1 MEKQWIFLCDPENSQ
16 RSTEQQ
22 NRTPEQ
28 ESWMTKQESRTSE
41 QQSRMPQQQSRTP
54 EQENRTSEQQNR
66 TPEQILRQL
75 LAVKG
80 IADSEAEAEFL
91 SDKPKRTYDPFLMK
105 NMEASAARILEAAEK
120 GEFICV
126 YGDYDTDGVTAVSL
140 MLEIL
145 SQLTSNVS
153 FYIPSRLDEGYGLNR
168 EAMETIAACGVRLL
182 ITVDCG
188 SVSWEEVEL
197 AKRLGMDVIVTDHHS
212 TAGRKLAD
220 CLLLN
225 PKQDDCTYPYDGL
238 CGCGVAFKLAQ
249 ALQRTSEKISKKV
262 LNRQLDLVAI
272 STIGDI
278 VPLTDENR
286 TLVKYG
292 IRGIAGGGRIGLEE
306 LMRQAGLKSPELTS
320 DQIAFTVVPHI
331 NAAGRMGAA
340 GTGVELLT
348 AGRLIRLTE
357 ITSQGMRTTEIKPG
371 QAAEIA
377 LEKAAL
383 LVEYNKRRRQ
393 VQEGTYQDCLKM
405 IDETHKDD
413 LFYVINAGQAHEGI
427 AGIVAGKIKE
437 ACFRPAI
444 LVTESGD
451 SKEYWKGTGRSVEG
465 LDLFQLLSGQEKRF
479 LRFGGHAGACG
490 FLMERDQLEP
500 LRKALNQAVA
510 ELLAQSPQLLI
521 PKLMIADRLSPGELS
536 VELADVLKR
545 LSPFGNSNPKPCFA
559 LSGLIVEKAFY
570 MGAEKQHVKLTVKG
584 KAGGSGSFE
593 CVLFQRAKEFSPR
606 IDRWIREREPVEA
619 AGSLDINE
627 WNGRRSI
634 QIILEDIH

>member
-1 MEKQWIFLCDPENSQ
+1 MEKQWIFLCDQQDGQ
-16 RSTEQQ
+16 RDS
-22 NRTPEQ
+22 
-28 ESWMTKQESRTSE
+28 K
-41 QQSRMPQQQSRTP
+41 
-54 EQENRTSEQQNR
+54 QENRMLNQQSPTLEQAIR
-66 TPEQILRQL
+66 TPNQIIRQL
-75 LAVKG
+75 LAAKEIIG
-80 IADSEAEAEFL
+80 QEAETEFL
-91 SDKPKRTYDPFLMK
+91 SAKPKRTYDPFLMK
-105 NMEASAARILEAAEK
+105 NMEASVARILQAAEK
-120 GEFICV
+120 GESICV

-153 FYIPSRLDEGYGLNR
+153 FYIPSRMDEGYGLNR
-168 EAMETIAACGVRLL
+168 GAIETIAACGVRLV

-197 AKRLGMDVIVTDHHS
+197 AKQLGMDVIVTDHHS

-225 PKQDDCTYPYDGL
+225 PKQDDCMYPYDGL

-249 ALQRTSEKISKKV
+249 ALQRTSEKISKKI

-272 STIGDI
+272 STVGDI

-306 LMRQAGLKSPELTS
+306 LMKQAGLKSPELTS
-320 DQIAFTVVPHI
+320 DQIAFTIVPHL

-340 GTGVELLT
+340 GAGVELLT
-348 AGRLIRLTE
+348 AGRLTCLTE
-357 ITSQGMRTTEIKPG
+357 ITPQGVKTTEIKPG
-371 QAAEIA
+371 QAEEIA
-377 LEKAAL
+377 REKAAI
-383 LVEYNKRRRQ
+383 LVEQNKERRQ
-393 VQEGTYQDCLKM
+393 VQERTYQDCLKL

-413 LFYVINAGQAHEGI
+413 LFYVINAGAAHEGI

-465 LDLFQLLSGQEKRF
+465 LDLFQLLSGQEERF

-500 LRKALNQAVA
+500 LREALNQAMA
-510 ELLAQSPQLLI
+510 ELLTQCPQLLI
-521 PKLMIADRLSPGELS
+521 PKLAIAQRLSPAELS
-536 VELADVLKR
+536 LELAEALKC
-545 LSPFGNSNPKPCFA
+545 LAPFGNSNAKPCFA

-584 KAGGSGSFE
+584 EGGGSGTFE
-593 CVLFQRAKEFSPR
+593 CLLFQRAKEFSPR
-606 IDRWIREREPVEA
+606 INRWIQDRQPVEA
-619 AGSLDINE
+619 AGFPEINE
-627 WNGRRSI
+627 WNGRRSV
-634 QIILEDIH
+634 QIILEDIR

>member
-1 MEKQWIFLCDPENSQ
+1 MEKQWIFLCDPEAGGRDSERGN
-16 RSTEQQ
+16 RMPEQQ
-22 NRTPEQ
+22 SGIPEQ
-28 ESWMTKQESRTSE
+28 EMRT
-41 QQSRMPQQQSRTP
+41 PQQQSRTW
-54 EQENRTSEQQNR
+54 EREIR
-66 TPEQILRQL
+66 TPKQIIRQL
-75 LAVKG
+75 LAAKELTG
-80 IADSEAEAEFL
+80 PEAEAEFL

-105 NMEASAARILEAAEK
+105 NMEASTVRILQAAEK
-120 GEFICV
+120 GESICI

-153 FYIPSRLDEGYGLNR
+153 FYIPSRMDEGYGLNR
-168 EAMETIAACGVRLL
+168 GAIETIAACGVRLM

-197 AKRLGMDVIVTDHHS
+197 AKQLGMDVIVTDHHS
-212 TAGRKLAD
+212 TAERKLAD

-249 ALQRTSEKISKKV
+249 ALQRTSEKISKKI
-262 LNRQLDLVAI
+262 LNRQLDLAAI

-306 LMRQAGLKSPELTS
+306 LLKQAGLKSPELTS
-320 DQIAFTVVPHI
+320 DQIAFTIVPHL

-340 GTGVELLT
+340 GAGVELLT
-348 AGRLIRLTE
+348 AGRLTCLTE

-377 LEKAAL
+377 REKAAL
-383 LVEYNKRRRQ
+383 LVEYNKERRQ
-393 VQEGTYQDCLKM
+393 VQERTYQDCLKL

-465 LDLFQLLSGQEKRF
+465 LDLFQLLSGQEERF
-479 LRFGGHAGACG
+479 VRFGGHAGACG

-500 LRKALNQAVA
+500 LREALNQAMA
-510 ELLAQSPQLLI
+510 ELLAQYPQLLI

-536 VELADVLKR
+536 TELAEALKR
-545 LSPFGNSNPKPCFA
+545 LSPYGNSNPKPCFA

-593 CVLFQRAKEFSPR
+593 CLLFQRASEFSTR